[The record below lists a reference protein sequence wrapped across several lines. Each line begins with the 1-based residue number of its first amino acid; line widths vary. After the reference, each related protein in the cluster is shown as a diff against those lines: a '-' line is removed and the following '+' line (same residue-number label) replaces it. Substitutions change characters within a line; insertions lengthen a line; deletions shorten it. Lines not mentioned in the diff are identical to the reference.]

1 MFRKLVV
8 VVLVAFLASDVSTAK
23 ITRSKGISPFTLY
36 DQALEKLMELRQI
49 VNSAILVAHSEIS
62 SSRSAHDNY
71 ADSVKDKGESELNDA
86 AQTIDGQITDIKN
99 LVGDIKIDVCLDY
112 NVPALDNL
120 LTNQISELKSCI
132 TDINNRLNSQISDVL
147 LNVDSTINKVDDL
160 ETQLSFCTSGSIICI
175 SPIVRDIDVAKTEL
189 PENINVEVHKANEN
203 IDVLTTEVDGCST
216 SSVATYNTE
225 SGILLERIEKCV
237 STVEIAKIIRRRSIS
252 PFTLYDQALE
262 KLAELRQIVTSA
274 ILVAHNEISSSR
286 TAHDNYADSVKDK
299 GASELNNAAQ
309 KIDGQITDI
318 KNLVGDL
325 DIDECLVYNI
335 PALDELLTNQI
346 SELKSCM
353 TDINNRL
360 NSQISDVLLNVDS
373 TIKKVDN
380 LQNQL
385 ELCTSGSIICV
396 SPVVRDI
403 DVAKTELPETINIKV
418 HNANENIDVLTT
430 EVDGCST
437 SSVATYNTES
447 GKLLEKIEKC
457 VSTVEIAKIRRRKS
471 ISPFTLYD
479 QALEKLAELRQIVNT
494 AILLA
499 HSDISSS
506 TTAHNDYT
514 DGVKDKGES
523 ELNDAAQTIDGH
535 ITDIKNLADDVNI
548 DVCLQDDVPAL
559 DQLLASQISELK
571 SCITDI
577 NNRVNNDMSEVL
589 LNVDSTINK
598 VDDLQNHSQRYRC
611 G

>member
-1 MFRKLVV
+1 MRPARIKMFRKLVV
-8 VVLVAFLASDVSTAK
+8 VVLVAFLASDVST
-23 ITRSKGISPFTLY
+23 
-36 DQALEKLMELRQI
+36 
-49 VNSAILVAHSEIS
+49 
-62 SSRSAHDNY
+62 
-71 ADSVKDKGESELNDA
+71 
-86 AQTIDGQITDIKN
+86 
-99 LVGDIKIDVCLDY
+99 
-112 NVPALDNL
+112 
-120 LTNQISELKSCI
+120 
-132 TDINNRLNSQISDVL
+132 
-147 LNVDSTINKVDDL
+147 
-160 ETQLSFCTSGSIICI
+160 
-175 SPIVRDIDVAKTEL
+175 
-189 PENINVEVHKANEN
+189 
-203 IDVLTTEVDGCST
+203 
-216 SSVATYNTE
+216 
-225 SGILLERIEKCV
+225 
-237 STVEIAKIIRRRSIS
+237 VEIAKIRRRKSIS

-457 VSTVEIAKIRRRKS
+457 VNGLI
-471 ISPFTLYD
+471 P
-479 QALEKLAELRQIVNT
+479 
-494 AILLA
+494 
-499 HSDISSS
+499 
-506 TTAHNDYT
+506 
-514 DGVKDKGES
+514 
-523 ELNDAAQTIDGH
+523 
-535 ITDIKNLADDVNI
+535 
-548 DVCLQDDVPAL
+548 
-559 DQLLASQISELK
+559 
-571 SCITDI
+571 
-577 NNRVNNDMSEVL
+577 
-589 LNVDSTINK
+589 
-598 VDDLQNHSQRYRC
+598 
-611 G
+611 

>member
-237 STVEIAKIIRRRSIS
+237 
-252 PFTLYDQALE
+252 
-262 KLAELRQIVTSA
+262 
-274 ILVAHNEISSSR
+274 N
-286 TAHDNYADSVKDK
+286 
-299 GASELNNAAQ
+299 
-309 KIDGQITDI
+309 
-318 KNLVGDL
+318 
-325 DIDECLVYNI
+325 
-335 PALDELLTNQI
+335 ELL
-346 SELKSCM
+346 
-353 TDINNRL
+353 
-360 NSQISDVLLNVDS
+360 
-373 TIKKVDN
+373 
-380 LQNQL
+380 
-385 ELCTSGSIICV
+385 
-396 SPVVRDI
+396 
-403 DVAKTELPETINIKV
+403 
-418 HNANENIDVLTT
+418 
-430 EVDGCST
+430 
-437 SSVATYNTES
+437 
-447 GKLLEKIEKC
+447 
-457 VSTVEIAKIRRRKS
+457 
-471 ISPFTLYD
+471 
-479 QALEKLAELRQIVNT
+479 
-494 AILLA
+494 
-499 HSDISSS
+499 
-506 TTAHNDYT
+506 
-514 DGVKDKGES
+514 
-523 ELNDAAQTIDGH
+523 
-535 ITDIKNLADDVNI
+535 
-548 DVCLQDDVPAL
+548 
-559 DQLLASQISELK
+559 
-571 SCITDI
+571 
-577 NNRVNNDMSEVL
+577 
-589 LNVDSTINK
+589 
-598 VDDLQNHSQRYRC
+598 
-611 G
+611 